1 MVAFGNW
8 NFQIISVRISHFSR
22 SIIESFQST
31 TEANELRF
39 SRGCWRSEQ
48 ELLCKQRL
56 KIVLTHIKTHISSL
70 ESQMI
75 VVTTF
80 LLARI
85 PTIKHKYLTSLLCLR
100 HHAHFRRWLSLLASV
115 SFGYYAEAR
124 RCVASENFSFRI
136 QPMWCGLLQLIASSA
151 TQRPRDGV
159 TMAAGDSTR
168 VPRPIKGLH

>member
-1 MVAFGNW
+1 MNTLVAFGNW

-75 VVTTF
+75 GVNMF
-80 LLARI
+80 LLATI
-85 PTIKHKYLTSLLCLR
+85 STIKHKQFDVIIVYTSPRPLPPLII
-100 HHAHFRRWLSLLASV
+100 AS
-115 SFGYYAEAR
+115 R
-124 RCVASENFSFRI
+124 FSFIRLLRRSEAMCHIWKLQFPNTAIVCTIRI
-136 QPMWCGLLQLIASSA
+136 SGQMSKMSYVTFVKQLFCILLWKLDEHVA
-151 TQRPRDGV
+151 
-159 TMAAGDSTR
+159 
-168 VPRPIKGLH
+168 

>member
-1 MVAFGNW
+1 MWSVIELFCYIMGVFGNW

-70 ESQMI
+70 QSQMI
-75 VVTTF
+75 DVITF
-80 LLARI
+80 LLATI
-85 PTIKHKYLTSLLCLR
+85 STIKHKQFDVIIVFLR
-100 HHAHFRRWLSLLASV
+100 HYAHFRRCLSLLASV

-136 QPMWCGLLQLIASSA
+136 QPMASNC
-151 TQRPRDGV
+151 
-159 TMAAGDSTR
+159 
-168 VPRPIKGLH
+168 